1 MAEKKEEDFTQHS
14 EYKKIDELLSMI
26 FAKHAAYLKLDKR
39 KILFSK
45 QIQDW
50 KKQKKTDTEPSDG
63 ELKQFICKD
72 LRQRYKEAITEI
84 KKKYPSAKY
93 QKGNDK
99 TDDETENLIQ
109 INYQHNNKMMCAVDV
124 FSAYGG
130 NIITMK
136 PKSLRFAKKN
146 NNIFTSKIYKRFDEG
161 KKEFVIQDIFP
172 SHINFVDSNNK
183 EDFKTQTHL
192 HNVQLYFKLKENK
205 ICLKSYFNTT
215 TLDMVKVNKIEF
227 TLNEGNITEIKQSYA
242 NGTQQDPPIT
252 ITDEN
257 EINNKI
263 KEIFGDK
270 NNTAIQNIINELD
283 NKQRT
288 LITNGHPELL
298 NGEDKKNALP
308 NEEKPKEEEAE
319 KEDNTNIITKDI
331 NKEGRSENNAS
342 CNCCGL
348 DLSCL
353 KSCTNV
359 SFVEK

>member
-1 MAEKKEEDFTQHS
+1 MAEEKKEDFTQHS
-14 EYKKIDELLSMI
+14 EYKNINEVVSYIFEDEIVLS
-26 FAKHAAYLKLDKR
+26 KDKR

-50 KKQKKTDTEPSDG
+50 KKQQKTHAEPSDG
-63 ELKQFICKD
+63 ELKEFIIKD
-72 LRQRYKEAITEI
+72 LQQRYKEAIKEI
-84 KKKYPSAKY
+84 QQQYPGAKHKEREKY
-93 QKGNDK
+93 GNQ
-99 TDDETENLIQ
+99 IQ
-109 INYQHNNKMMCAVDV
+109 INYQHNSTTINVDPLFGV
-124 FSAYGG
+124 YGG
-130 NIITMK
+130 YTITMK
-136 PKSLRFAKKN
+136 PKSLRFAKIG
-146 NNIFTSKIYKRFDEG
+146 NNIFVSNIIKTCDTFENKFS
-161 KKEFVIQDIFP
+161 IQDSFDRK
-172 SHINFVDSNNK
+172 FVDSENK
-183 EDFKTQTHL
+183 ENFKKQTGL
-192 HNVQLYFKLKENK
+192 HDVKIEFEEGK
-205 ICLKSYFNTT
+205 ICLRSYFSCDYELVDVNT
-215 TLDMVKVNKIEF
+215 IEF

-298 NGEDKKNALP
+298 NGEDKKNVLP
-308 NEEKPKEEEAE
+308 KKKEPKEEEAE

-331 NKEGRSENNAS
+331 NKEGGSENNSS

-348 DLSCL
+348 A
-353 KSCTNV
+353 
-359 SFVEK
+359 